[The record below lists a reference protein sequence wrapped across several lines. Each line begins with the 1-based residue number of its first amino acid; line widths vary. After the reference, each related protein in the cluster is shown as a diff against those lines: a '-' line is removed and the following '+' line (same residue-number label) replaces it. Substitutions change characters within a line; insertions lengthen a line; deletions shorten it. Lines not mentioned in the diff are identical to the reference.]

1 MVLDTGFNI
10 WLIMTLYY
18 KMWQIL
24 LRNGRTILLQNATN
38 VYFLLQNITL
48 LLQNATVITNEG
60 SLLQKAKVITKCD
73 IYYKFRQYRSYE
85 WYTPP
90 SAVVNQTGEAWGTSR
105 TPLCIFMYIIL
116 YVYAFLMSF

>member
-1 MVLDTGFNI
+1 MSMLLDTGFNI

-60 SLLQKAKVITKCD
+60 SFIAKGES
-73 IYYKFRQYRSYE
+73 YYKMWR
-85 WYTPP
+85 
-90 SAVVNQTGEAWGTSR
+90 
-105 TPLCIFMYIIL
+105 LL
-116 YVYAFLMSF
+116 